1 MKKISID
8 QIVDP
13 TSLQPF
19 TANSLKFLQDYLDED
34 KAAFIKAMITA
45 NKGTYSL
52 TVPYVI
58 SGCAVSDSNKDVTAG
73 EIFYGGKFYETPAVN
88 GTTNTARFILTKTQD
103 ATADPLEFTDNVSKN
118 VHDIYRYVPTDVASG
133 GDFLSTD
140 LVSAYGSNSVTTS
153 TTNNGQTIT
162 TTTTS
167 GGPLAYNTDS
177 YVYSYYI
184 VGGILYLNFE
194 IVFTVTTGGI
204 FSAFHLPLPNGITKL
219 TSLTAA
225 QSLKGSASLMAPG
238 GTTNYLT
245 LQSYS
250 NFGGAE
256 GQRITVRRIAEG
268 DTDMTISSVAT
279 TIRGEIRIM
288 V

>member
-1 MKKISID
+1 MKRISVN
-8 QIVDP
+8 QIVSP
-13 TSLQPF
+13 TSRQPF
-19 TANSLKFLQDYLDED
+19 TGRSLTFLQDALDED

-45 NKGTYSL
+45 NKGSYSL

-58 SGCAVSDSNKDVTAG
+58 SGCVVSDSNKDVTAG
-73 EIFYGGKFYETPAVN
+73 EIFYGGKFYETTAVN

-103 ATADPLEFTDNVSKN
+103 ATADPLVFTDSVSKN
-118 VHDIYRYVPTDVASG
+118 VHDIYKYVPTDVASG

-140 LVSAYGSNSVTTS
+140 LVSAYGSNSVTT
-153 TTNNGQTIT
+153 TTLNNGQTIT

-177 YVYSYYI
+177 YVYSYYV

-194 IVFTVTTGGI
+194 VVFTVTTGGI
-204 FSAFHLPLPNGITKL
+204 FSAFHLPLPTGITKL

-225 QSLKGSASLMAPG
+225 QSFKGSASLQAPG
-238 GTTNYLT
+238 GTSNYLT
-245 LQSYS
+245 LQAYS
-250 NFGGAE
+250 NNGGGE
-256 GQRITVRRIAEG
+256 GQRITVKRIAEG
-268 DTDMTISSVAT
+268 DTDMTISTVAT
-279 TIRGEIRIM
+279 TIRGEIKIM